1 VHGDVLDIAKVAA
14 GLQAQHG
21 AASGEDCE
29 LHPVPCKKMW

>member
-1 VHGDVLDIAKVAA
+1 VHGDVLDIAEAAA

-21 AASGEDCE
+21 AAGREDCE